1 MRIDRRA
8 AMILYGGWLLLFNPH
23 DHQPTAPLSSWEKVD
38 DYDTGYLCEQGRREE
53 IADKLEKE
61 AKKKPSDGP
70 RMTPTDAELRYRC
83 ERVERFEPPKSR

>member
-8 AMILYGGWLLLFNPH
+8 AVILYGGWLLLFNPH
-23 DHQPTAPLSSWEKVD
+23 EHQPSAPLSSWEKVD

-53 IADKLEKE
+53 IADALEKE
-61 AKKKPSDGP
+61 AKKKPSEV

-83 ERVERFEPPKSR
+83 EREERFAPKR